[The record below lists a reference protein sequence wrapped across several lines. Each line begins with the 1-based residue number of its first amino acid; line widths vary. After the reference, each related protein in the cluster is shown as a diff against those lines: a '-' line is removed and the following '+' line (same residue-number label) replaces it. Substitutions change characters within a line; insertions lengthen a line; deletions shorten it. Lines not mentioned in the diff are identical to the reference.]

1 MSEESQIGKWRQRFR
16 MRKGDVVE
24 DNRFGTFAGVFVP
37 TILTVL
43 GAIMY
48 LRLGWVAGN
57 AGLIGALLIIVLA
70 HVITFTTG
78 LSVSSVA
85 TNTRVGA
92 GGAFAIISQ
101 SLGIEIGGSVGVPL
115 YLAQG
120 VSVALYILAFAEGV
134 MSLVPPDSGLT
145 LWMISVVAFVLVFA
159 IAYISAR
166 FASRIQF
173 LILLGILLSLVSIF
187 LGGVLLAREGALFE
201 SPVLW

>member
-134 MSLVPPDSGLT
+134 MSLVPPDSGLA
-145 LWMISVVAFVLVFA
+145 LWMISVVAFV
-159 IAYISAR
+159 
-166 FASRIQF
+166 
-173 LILLGILLSLVSIF
+173 
-187 LGGVLLAREGALFE
+187 
-201 SPVLW
+201 